1 MEGVDDNGKKEVEKT
16 KNTKAGM
23 IRSQRD
29 NISTQTGSENRIFL
43 QTLMFVMKKLS
54 PVEVGGTKKN
64 QKQGQNYGLPK
75 EMTAR
80 RGDNRLVKQ

>member
-1 MEGVDDNGKKEVEKT
+1 
-16 KNTKAGM
+16 
-23 IRSQRD
+23 
-29 NISTQTGSENRIFL
+29 
-43 QTLMFVMKKLS
+43 MFVMKKLS